1 MDKIEKITK
10 ELLIELGE
18 NPSREGLIK
27 TPHRVSKSWKFL
39 TGGYNQTIDQV
50 VNDAIFSVDNQDMII
65 VKDINYYSLCEH
77 HLLPFMGKV
86 HVGYIPNGKV
96 LGLSKIPRIIDIYAR
111 RLQLQEQLTH
121 QIAQGITEFLN
132 PKGVGVVIEGEHMCM
147 RMRGVQKQNASMQT
161 SSMTGIFR
169 KEKKTQKNTFDSFY
183 RIYIIVN
190 NISSHKPSS
199 LLREYCN
206 SFIISIL
213 KLLEVCSNHR

>member
-1 MDKIEKITK
+1 MDNIEKITK

-18 NPSREGLIK
+18 DPRREGLLK
-27 TPHRVSKSWKFL
+27 TPYRVSKSWKFL

-50 VNDAIFSVDNQDMII
+50 VNDAIFTVENQDMII

-96 LGLSKIPRIIDIYAR
+96 LGLSKIPRIVDIYAR

-121 QIAQGITEFLN
+121 QIAKGITEFLN

-169 KEKKTQKNTFDSFY
+169 KEKKTREEFLNL
-183 RIYIIVN
+183 II
-190 NISSHKPSS
+190 
-199 LLREYCN
+199 
-206 SFIISIL
+206 
-213 KLLEVCSNHR
+213 

>member
-1 MDKIEKITK
+1 MDNIEKITK

-18 NPSREGLIK
+18 DPNREGLIK

-132 PKGVGVVIEGEHMCM
+132 PKGVGVVVEGEHMCM

-161 SSMTGIFR
+161 SSMTGVFR
-169 KEKKTQKNTFDSFY
+169 KEKKT
-183 RIYIIVN
+183 
-190 NISSHKPSS
+190 
-199 LLREYCN
+199 REEFLN
-206 SFIISIL
+206 LI
-213 KLLEVCSNHR
+213 N

>member
-169 KEKKTQKNTFDSFY
+169 KEKKT
-183 RIYIIVN
+183 
-190 NISSHKPSS
+190 
-199 LLREYCN
+199 REEFLN
-206 SFIISIL
+206 LI
-213 KLLEVCSNHR
+213 N

>member
-1 MDKIEKITK
+1 MDNIEKITK

-18 NPSREGLIK
+18 DPSREGLIK
-27 TPHRVSKSWKFL
+27 TPNRVSKSWRFL

-132 PKGVGVVIEGEHMCM
+132 PKGVGVVVEGEHMCM

-161 SSMTGIFR
+161 SSMTGVFR
-169 KEKKTQKNTFDSFY
+169 KEKKT
-183 RIYIIVN
+183 
-190 NISSHKPSS
+190 
-199 LLREYCN
+199 REEFLN
-206 SFIISIL
+206 LI
-213 KLLEVCSNHR
+213 N

>member
-1 MDKIEKITK
+1 MDNIEKITK

-18 NPSREGLIK
+18 DPNREGLIK

-50 VNDAIFSVDNQDMII
+50 VNDAIFSVENQDMII

-111 RLQLQEQLTH
+111 RLQIQEQLTH

-132 PKGVGVVIEGEHMCM
+132 PKGVGVVVEGEHMCM

-161 SSMTGIFR
+161 SSMTGVFR
-169 KEKKTQKNTFDSFY
+169 KEKKT
-183 RIYIIVN
+183 
-190 NISSHKPSS
+190 
-199 LLREYCN
+199 REEFLN
-206 SFIISIL
+206 LI
-213 KLLEVCSNHR
+213 N

>member
-1 MDKIEKITK
+1 MDNIEKITK

-18 NPSREGLIK
+18 DPSREGLIK

-169 KEKKTQKNTFDSFY
+169 KEKKT
-183 RIYIIVN
+183 
-190 NISSHKPSS
+190 
-199 LLREYCN
+199 REEFLN
-206 SFIISIL
+206 LI
-213 KLLEVCSNHR
+213 N

>member
-1 MDKIEKITK
+1 MDNIEKITK
-10 ELLIELGE
+10 ELLIELGQD
-18 NPSREGLIK
+18 PSREGLIK
-27 TPHRVSKSWKFL
+27 TPHRVSKSWRFL

-50 VNDAIFSVDNQDMII
+50 VNDAIFSVENQDMII

-132 PKGVGVVIEGEHMCM
+132 PKGVGVVVEGEHMCM

-161 SSMTGIFR
+161 SSMTGVFR
-169 KEKKTQKNTFDSFY
+169 KEKKT
-183 RIYIIVN
+183 
-190 NISSHKPSS
+190 
-199 LLREYCN
+199 REEFLN
-206 SFIISIL
+206 LI
-213 KLLEVCSNHR
+213 N

>member
-1 MDKIEKITK
+1 MDNIEKITK

-18 NPSREGLIK
+18 DPSREGLIK

-86 HVGYIPNGKV
+86 HVGYIPSGKV

-132 PKGVGVVIEGEHMCM
+132 PKGVGVVVEGEHMCM

-161 SSMTGIFR
+161 SSMTGVFR
-169 KEKKTQKNTFDSFY
+169 KEKKT
-183 RIYIIVN
+183 
-190 NISSHKPSS
+190 
-199 LLREYCN
+199 REEFLN
-206 SFIISIL
+206 LI
-213 KLLEVCSNHR
+213 N

>member
-1 MDKIEKITK
+1 MDNIEKITK

-18 NPSREGLIK
+18 DPSREGLVK

-50 VNDAIFSVDNQDMII
+50 VNDAIFSVENQDMII

-96 LGLSKIPRIIDIYAR
+96 LGLSKIPRIVDIYAR

-169 KEKKTQKNTFDSFY
+169 KENKTREEFLNL
-183 RIYIIVN
+183 IV
-190 NISSHKPSS
+190 
-199 LLREYCN
+199 
-206 SFIISIL
+206 
-213 KLLEVCSNHR
+213 

>member
-1 MDKIEKITK
+1 MDNIEKITK
-10 ELLIELGE
+10 QLLIELGE
-18 NPSREGLIK
+18 DPDREGLIK

-39 TGGYNQTIDQV
+39 IGGYNQTIEQV
-50 VNDAIFSVDNQDMII
+50 VNDAIFTVDNQDMII

-96 LGLSKIPRIIDIYAR
+96 LGLSKIPRIVDIYAR

-121 QIAQGITEFLN
+121 QIAQSITEFLN

-161 SSMTGIFR
+161 SSMTGVFR
-169 KEKKTQKNTFDSFY
+169 KEEKT
-183 RIYIIVN
+183 
-190 NISSHKPSS
+190 
-199 LLREYCN
+199 REEFLN
-206 SFIISIL
+206 LI
-213 KLLEVCSNHR
+213 N

>member
-18 NPSREGLIK
+18 DPSREGLVK

-39 TGGYNQTIDQV
+39 TSGYNQSIDQV
-50 VNDAIFSVDNQDMII
+50 VNDAIFSVENQDMII

-86 HVGYIPNGKV
+86 HVGYIPDGKV

-132 PKGVGVVIEGEHMCM
+132 PKGVGVVIEGQHMCM

-161 SSMTGIFR
+161 SSMTGVFR
-169 KEKKTQKNTFDSFY
+169 KEKKT
-183 RIYIIVN
+183 
-190 NISSHKPSS
+190 
-199 LLREYCN
+199 REEFLN
-206 SFIISIL
+206 LI
-213 KLLEVCSNHR
+213 N

>member
-1 MDKIEKITK
+1 MDNIEKLTK

-18 NPSREGLIK
+18 DPSREGLIK

-39 TGGYNQTIDQV
+39 TGGYNKTIDQV
-50 VNDAIFSVDNQDMII
+50 VNDAIFSVENQDMII

-86 HVGYIPNGKV
+86 HVGYIPDGKV

-132 PKGVGVVIEGEHMCM
+132 PKGVGVVMEGQHMCM

-161 SSMTGIFR
+161 SSMTGVFR
-169 KEKKTQKNTFDSFY
+169 KEKKT
-183 RIYIIVN
+183 
-190 NISSHKPSS
+190 
-199 LLREYCN
+199 REEFLN
-206 SFIISIL
+206 LI
-213 KLLEVCSNHR
+213 N

>member
-1 MDKIEKITK
+1 MDNIEKITK
-10 ELLIELGE
+10 QLLIELGE
-18 NPSREGLIK
+18 DPSREGLVK

-132 PKGVGVVIEGEHMCM
+132 PKGVGVVVEGEHMCM

-161 SSMTGIFR
+161 SSMTGVFR
-169 KEKKTQKNTFDSFY
+169 KEKKT
-183 RIYIIVN
+183 
-190 NISSHKPSS
+190 
-199 LLREYCN
+199 REEFLN
-206 SFIISIL
+206 LI
-213 KLLEVCSNHR
+213 N

>member
-1 MDKIEKITK
+1 MDNIEKITK
-10 ELLIELGE
+10 QLLIELGE
-18 NPSREGLIK
+18 DPSREGLIK

-39 TGGYNQTIDQV
+39 TGGYNQTVDQV
-50 VNDAIFSVDNQDMII
+50 VNDAIFSVENQDMII

-132 PKGVGVVIEGEHMCM
+132 PKGVGVVVEGEHMCM

-161 SSMTGIFR
+161 SSMTGVFR
-169 KEKKTQKNTFDSFY
+169 KEKKT
-183 RIYIIVN
+183 
-190 NISSHKPSS
+190 
-199 LLREYCN
+199 REEFLN
-206 SFIISIL
+206 LI
-213 KLLEVCSNHR
+213 N